1 MNAIAYIAEVESG
14 KQATGSPASEQ
25 MAYLRFLSV
34 VLNRPLAELSACL
47 QTPKKVEAPVAA

>member
-1 MNAIAYIAEVESG
+1 MNAIAYIAEAESK

-34 VLNRPLAELSACL
+34 VLDRPLAELSARL
-47 QTPKKVEAPVAA
+47 RTPKKAETPVAA

>member
-1 MNAIAYIAEVESG
+1 MNAIAYIAEVKSG
-14 KQATGSPASEQ
+14 TQATGSSTSEQ

-34 VLNRPLAELSACL
+34 VLNRPLAELSARL